1 MGRRRLPGRLGV
13 GDDDDSCSGQLGAIF
28 IAGELLL
35 KRGRMEKGRESHH
48 QTFLRGKKTASN
60 RTAKFR
66 IVFSIIPHQI
76 KDMKRTKLS
85 VRPYA
90 CVMMPVSVRKK

>member
-1 MGRRRLPGRLGV
+1 MHPRKRKKSLTLISAVGRRRLPGGLG
-13 GDDDDSCSGQLGAIF
+13 GDDDDSYSGQLGAIF

-35 KRGRMEKGRESHH
+35 KRGRMWRGRESHH

-66 IVFSIIPHQI
+66 IVFSIILRP
-76 KDMKRTKLS
+76 DKRHDEDS
-85 VRPYA
+85 I
-90 CVMMPVSVRKK
+90 VS